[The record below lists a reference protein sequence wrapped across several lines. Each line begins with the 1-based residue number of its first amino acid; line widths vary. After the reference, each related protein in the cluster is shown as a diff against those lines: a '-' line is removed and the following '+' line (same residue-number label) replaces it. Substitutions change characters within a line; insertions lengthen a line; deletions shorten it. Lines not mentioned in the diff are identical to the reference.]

1 MKNILPLFDKKSRSR
16 PGSKKRRIHKAKLQI
31 NNIGINVIS
40 IKSEQSH
47 SYFQGSYFNELRVLA
62 LSCLGENKRKLKH
75 TMHSNYTPK

>member
-1 MKNILPLFDKKSRSR
+1 MKNILALFDKESRSR
-16 PGSKKRRIHKAKLQI
+16 PGSNKRRIHKAKLQI

-47 SYFQGSYFNELRVLA
+47 SYFQGSYFNEFKVLA